1 MDNQTFLKQLIDNL
15 KKEIPSQWRVQS
27 YSKTKPL
34 ATVMTYID
42 ARQCMELLD
51 EYAVYGWGRTHE
63 VINGNVYCSVTVNMP
78 DGSIQTRS
86 DCGTE
91 SSTEKEKG
99 QSSDSF
105 KRACVNFGIGR
116 FLYDLPVLY
125 VDTDVVKAQ
134 GNYPKFL
141 DKNKQPIKDLNQYCN
156 DLIQGKKP
164 VDNRLELK
172 PNTPQ
177 WNDAIAYL
185 KGDGTLDKIKVKYK
199 LSGTNETILKE
210 AIL

>member
-1 MDNQTFLKQLIDNL
+1 MDNQTFLRRLIDNL

-27 YSKTKPL
+27 YHKTKAQ

-42 ARQCMELLD
+42 ARQVMDLLD
-51 EYAVYGWGRTHE
+51 EYAIYGWGRTHHS
-63 VINGNVYCSVTVNMP
+63 IDGKVYCSITINMP
-78 DGSIQTRS
+78 DGTVQTRT

-105 KRACVNFGIGR
+105 KRAAVNFGIGR
-116 FLYDLPVLY
+116 FLYDLPIMY
-125 VDTDVVKAQ
+125 IDTDTVKAQ

-141 DKNKQPIKDLNQYCN
+141 DGNKQPIKDLNKYCN

-164 VDNRLELK
+164 VDNRAELK

-177 WNDAIAYL
+177 WNDAITYL

-199 LSGTNETILKE
+199 LSNTNEDLLKQ